1 MPLGV
6 GASFD
11 PSEWSDFAVAVSGA
25 AAALAGL
32 LVVSIS
38 INVREIASDRSL
50 PPRAGAALVMLVTP
64 LVVAVCVLIP
74 SQSRDALGVELL
86 LVGLLAGML
95 LAALSWPRNLS
106 PQRTVAS
113 WLVGQALPA
122 VLIVVPLVIAGI
134 GMLTTDFGGLY
145 WLPVSVVAAVIGG
158 LGQAWVL
165 LIEILR

>member
-1 MPLGV
+1 VDG
-6 GASFD
+6 SFD
-11 PSEWSDFAVAVSGA
+11 PREWSDFAVAVSGA

-64 LVVAVCVLIP
+64 LVVALCLLIP
-74 SQSRDALGVELL
+74 GQSQDALGAELL
-86 LVGLLAGML
+86 AIGLLAGGL
-95 LAALSWPRNLS
+95 LTAFSWPRNLA

-113 WLVGQALPA
+113 WFVGQAMPV
-122 VLIVVPLVIAGI
+122 VLIVVPLLVAGI
-134 GMLTTDFGGLY
+134 GVLTSELGGLY
-145 WLPVSVVAAVIGG
+145 WLPVSVVFAIIGG